1 MKRFLSLIFAVCLT
15 AVLTVSVSAAS
26 NKLSATAPAG
36 ELKAGDTVKVTV
48 SLSTEEAFKSIGLT
62 MMYDSN
68 TFSLES
74 GSWLLKGTVLKDVN
88 ESRNQAAA
96 AFTSEKTVRDDI
108 FEFTLKVKSG
118 AYTDSYTVAVEPV
131 LKNGSNVIP
140 TDSASVTVKVF
151 GIEPPTSSEA
161 ATSSE
166 IVSSDNTSNTVS
178 STVSNSSDAPNASGG
193 TASDNSSKDNTSSET
208 SNHVHSFGDFV
219 IDIPA
224 SCYEFGV
231 KSRHCAFCGSCTDI
245 TKIDATG
252 HNWSDW
258 VVGVEASTEEAGL
271 KTRSCNNSGCT
282 EKQTAEIAKLSADGH
297 THSFGEWEIIMTAT
311 CTRNGQNV
319 RVCSIC
325 GEQEKID
332 IICEGHKY
340 GDWTIKVA
348 PTTEK
353 EGQIECVCTVCSDK
367 QTQTVQKLNSGDE
380 SYSNTSPST
389 DGNPKDTN
397 GASSRLTLIIV
408 LAAVVAAVAVVVVIV
423 AVRSKKK

>member
-140 TDSASVTVKVF
+140 TDSASVTVKVN
-151 GIEPPTSSEA
+151 GASRPTGSDPVVSNG
-161 ATSSE
+161 
-166 IVSSDNTSNTVS
+166 VSSVVSGSSSAVGSTTNSGDGTAS
-178 STVSNSSDAPNASGG
+178 STVSDTESFFES
-193 TASDNSSKDNTSSET
+193 TVSSEVSVPDDT
-208 SNHVHSFGDFV
+208 SD
-219 IDIPA
+219 
-224 SCYEFGV
+224 
-231 KSRHCAFCGSCTDI
+231 
-245 TKIDATG
+245 
-252 HNWSDW
+252 
-258 VVGVEASTEEAGL
+258 
-271 KTRSCNNSGCT
+271 
-282 EKQTAEIAKLSADGH
+282 
-297 THSFGEWEIIMTAT
+297 
-311 CTRNGQNV
+311 
-319 RVCSIC
+319 
-325 GEQEKID
+325 
-332 IICEGHKY
+332 
-340 GDWTIKVA
+340 
-348 PTTEK
+348 
-353 EGQIECVCTVCSDK
+353 
-367 QTQTVQKLNSGDE
+367 
-380 SYSNTSPST
+380 
-389 DGNPKDTN
+389 PKDPDGSN
-397 GASSRLTLIIV
+397 SRLTLIIV